1 MKSLLAAVQFLTCLP
16 VPKVTLSEKDLAA
29 APAWYGIVGL
39 GLGGVL
45 AGMNLGLMG
54 WVPVAPRIMMVLL
67 ASFLLT
73 GGLHLDGLADC
84 ADGLLGSRDRERS
97 LVIMRDSRIGTFGT
111 VALIA
116 VLGLQWSALAE
127 LPGTA
132 QTMALLLGPGLARAG
147 LLVGA
152 VKAAPARLG
161 GLGAWFLPTVTP
173 LRVLCS
179 GLPVIAVALWMAP
192 QVGLW
197 CCLAAP
203 AAALLARRWFVRRLG
218 GQTGDTLGGTLV
230 LIEALT
236 SLIFHF
242 ARTG

>member
-1 MKSLLAAVQFLTCLP
+1 MKSLLAAVQFLTRLP
-16 VPKVTLSEKDLAA
+16 VPKVALSEKDLAG

-39 GLGGVL
+39 GLGGML
-45 AGMNLGLMG
+45 AGMNLALMR
-54 WVPVAPRIMMVLL
+54 WVPVGPRIVLVLL

-84 ADGLLGSRDRERS
+84 ADGLMGSRDRERS
-97 LVIMRDSRIGTFGT
+97 LAIMRDSRIGTFGA

-116 VLGLQWSALAE
+116 VLGLQWSALAA
-127 LPGTA
+127 LPRTA
-132 QTMALLLGPGLARAG
+132 QTMALLLAPGLARAG
-147 LLVGA
+147 MLVGA
-152 VKAAPARLG
+152 VHAAPARPE

-179 GLPVIAVALWMAP
+179 GLPMIAVAVWMAP
-192 QVGLW
+192 RIGLW

-203 AAALLARRWFVRRLG
+203 AVALLARRWFVRRLG
-218 GQTGDTLGGTLV
+218 GQTGDTLGSTLV
-230 LIEALT
+230 FIETLT
-236 SLIFHF
+236 SLIFLF